1 MTWLGR
7 VVEKGSDC
15 PDSVRSGW
23 GGELGS
29 GVGAGAEYKP
39 VRASWNGMG
48 RVTSALLTVSNK
60 CGIPLV
66 VPVLERR
73 RVRACKGQGR
83 PPPAPAPPDHT
94 GLRDHSRQAGALPF
108 CISLGKRWHGP
119 VFFAVFLK
127 LRVHVVSCLPS
138 WLCPCGQG
146 TILHRVGSQ

>member
-1 MTWLGR
+1 MDR
-7 VVEKGSDC
+7 
-15 PDSVRSGW
+15 

-39 VRASWNGMG
+39 VGASWNGMG
-48 RVTSALLTVSNK
+48 RVTSAILTVSHK
-60 CGIPLV
+60 CGIPLRC
-66 VPVLERR
+66 PHSGEEEGESL
-73 RVRACKGQGR
+73 QGAGVYMLGG
-83 PPPAPAPPDHT
+83 PPPAPAPPDQT

-119 VFFAVFLK
+119 LFFAVFLK